1 MVKIA
6 SAGNYD
12 TACYGALFQKGYQVS
27 IIVNPDGKTGL
38 YKAEK
43 DQLSFIGESPI
54 ETFGLVAL
62 YELRGEN
69 WYNTREEYGF
79 RNRGIWQWIAPRES
93 QYKILSRG

>member
-6 SAGNYD
+6 SAGNSD
-12 TACYGALFQKGYQVS
+12 TACYGALIQKGYQVS
-27 IIVNPDGKTGL
+27 IIVNSDDKTGI

-54 ETFGLVAL
+54 ETLGLVAL

-69 WYNTREEYGF
+69 WYNTREEFEAFMALEIEAFG
-79 RNRGIWQWIAPRES
+79 NG
-93 QYKILSRG
+93 